1 MNVSYIVYIKYGY
14 VLNCNFSGTNS
25 LAKISCRLND
35 AFLSPYVS
43 MSATE
48 LRKLASE
55 DRARANQIVNECCI
69 STINDLKALASC
81 HFKLIHTT
89 DDFFD
94 KIKVTD
100 VGGAIPILELIER
113 H

>member
-1 MNVSYIVYIKYGY
+1 MDTYLIVLFQAQTHQQKF
-14 VLNCNFSGTNS
+14 LN
-25 LAKISCRLND
+25 
-35 AFLSPYVS
+35 PYVS

-55 DRARANQIVNECCI
+55 DRTKANQIVNECCI
-69 STINDLKALASC
+69 STINDLKSLASC
-81 HFKLIHTT
+81 HFKLIYTT
-89 DDFFD
+89 EEFFD

-100 VGGAIPILELIER
+100 VGGVIPILELTER